1 MAKAKFAIGQHV
13 AERPRLYGS
22 CATTPEGIQ
31 EYTSRKQQRY
41 GVVVD
46 ILTQSNTRGAKR
58 NYIKVK
64 WNHNNSVS
72 THDQMRLC
80 PIEELQSISNATREL
95 IDF

>member
-1 MAKAKFAIGQHV
+1 MAKAKFSIGQHV

-31 EYTSRKQQRY
+31 EYASRKQQRY

-46 ILTQSNTRGAKR
+46 ILTQTNKCGAKR

-80 PIEELQSISNATREL
+80 PIEELPSITNATREL

>member
-1 MAKAKFAIGQHV
+1 MSKAKFSIGQHV
-13 AERPRLYGS
+13 AERPRLYQS
-22 CATTPEGIQ
+22 FATTPEGIQ
-31 EYTSRKQQRY
+31 EYISRRQQRY

-46 ILTQSNTRGAKR
+46 ILTQQNKRGAKR
-58 NYIKVK
+58 HYIKVK

-80 PIEELQSISNATREL
+80 PVEELPSVSNATREL

>member
-1 MAKAKFAIGQHV
+1 MTKAKFSIGQHV
-13 AERPRLYGS
+13 AERPRFYGS

-31 EYTSRKQQRY
+31 EYASRKQQRY
-41 GVVVD
+41 GAVVD
-46 ILTQSNTRGAKR
+46 IFTKPNKRGAKR

>member
-1 MAKAKFAIGQHV
+1 MTKAKFSIGQHV
-13 AERPRLYGS
+13 AERPKLYGS
-22 CATTPEGIQ
+22 YATTPEGIQ

-46 ILTQSNTRGAKR
+46 IFTKPNSCGAKR